1 MWSSSVSKVATGTY
15 NFVFLILNAAFVG
28 ETSLCVFVIALLSV
42 LVITHSLDQVKI
54 KDTPQLI
61 NGISYALQKLLRY
74 FNWTAIS
81 TSFLPDFFASY
92 AGLLISLPSALAVFA
107 STL

>member
-1 MWSSSVSKVATGTY
+1 MLSSSVYKVATRTY
-15 NFVFLILNAAFVG
+15 NFVFVILNVTFVG

-42 LVITHSLDQVKI
+42 LVITHSLDQGKI
-54 KDTPQLI
+54 KDTSQLI
-61 NGISYALQKLLRY
+61 NDISHALQKLLRY
-74 FNWTAIS
+74 FNGTAIS

-92 AGLLISLPSALAVFA
+92 AGLLISLSSALVVFA